1 MARMFQS
8 PCLFEPSSERTKR
21 VGTVL
26 ALLGLLAGPAQAAEP
41 CFRGINLS
49 GAEFGKQGGVVGTDY
64 TFPSDQTIEYFAKKG
79 FTSVRLPF
87 LWERLQPQLRGEL
100 EPGELG
106 RLKESVEKLRAA
118 GLRVVLDPHNYA
130 RYHDAVI
137 GSDTVSSDDF
147 ADFWGRL
154 ARQFANQPDITFG
167 LMNEPHDMPAEQ
179 WLDAANAA
187 LARIRG
193 ERADNLVLVP
203 GTAWTGAHSWEGG
216 GYGTPNGEVMLGVVD
231 PVDNFAFEVHQYFD
245 DDFSGTKENCS
256 RAADAVAAIETFS
269 RWLRAN
275 GKRGYLGEFGV
286 PKDAACVAALA
297 DMVAV
302 VEGNRELWVGW
313 AYWVAGDW
321 WPESEALNIQP
332 TEEGDR
338 AQIKGLS
345 PALKDFSASGSSC
358 PALERP

>member
-1 MARMFQS
+1 MALMFQS
-8 PCLFEPSSERTKR
+8 S
-21 VGTVL
+21 
-26 ALLGLLAGPAQAAEP
+26 GLLDRSFRRSGRVAAALAILGVVSGPAQAADP
-41 CFRGINLS
+41 CFRGVNLS
-49 GAEFGKQGGVVGTDY
+49 GAEFGKPEGVAGTDY
-64 TFPSDQTIEYFAKKG
+64 TYPSDETITYFAKKG

-100 EPGELG
+100 DPGELG

-130 RYHDAVI
+130 RYHDGVI
-137 GSDTVSSDDF
+137 GSDSVSSDDF

-154 ARQFANQPDITFG
+154 ARPFANQPDIAFG

-203 GTAWTGAHSWEGG
+203 GTAWTGAHSWQGG
-216 GYGTPNGEVMLGVVD
+216 GYGTPNGVAMLGVVD
-231 PVDNFAFEVHQYFD
+231 PVDNFAYEVHQYFD
-245 DDFSGTKENCS
+245 GNFSGTGEDCS
-256 RAADAVAAIETFS
+256 RAGDAVAAVEDFT
-269 RWLRAN
+269 RWLREH

-286 PKDAACVAALA
+286 PKDEACVLALA

-302 VEGNRELWVGW
+302 VEGNRDLWVGW

-332 TEEGDR
+332 TAEGDR
-338 AQIKGLS
+338 PQIKGLA

-358 PALERP
+358 PALERS

>member
-1 MARMFQS
+1 MALMFQS
-8 PCLFEPSSERTKR
+8 S
-21 VGTVL
+21 
-26 ALLGLLAGPAQAAEP
+26 GLLDRSFRRSGRVAAALAILGVVSGPAQAADP
-41 CFRGINLS
+41 CFRGVNLS
-49 GAEFGKQGGVVGTDY
+49 GAEFGKPEGVAGTDY
-64 TFPSDQTIEYFAKKG
+64 TYPSDETITYFAKKG

-100 EPGELG
+100 DPGELG

-130 RYHDAVI
+130 RYHDGVI
-137 GSDTVSSDDF
+137 GSDSVSSDDF

-154 ARQFANQPDITFG
+154 ARPFANQPDIAFG

-203 GTAWTGAHSWEGG
+203 GTAWTGAHSWQGG
-216 GYGTPNGEVMLGVVD
+216 GYGTPNGVAMLGVVD
-231 PVDNFAFEVHQYFD
+231 PVDNFAYEVHQYFD
-245 DDFSGTKENCS
+245 GNFSGTGEDCS
-256 RAADAVAAIETFS
+256 RAGDAVAAVEDFT
-269 RWLRAN
+269 RWLREH

-286 PKDAACVAALA
+286 PKDEACVSALA

-302 VEGNRELWVGW
+302 VEGNRDLWVGW

-332 TEEGDR
+332 TAEGDR
-338 AQIKGLS
+338 PQIKGLA

>member
-1 MARMFQS
+1 MAYRLSFTTVAVGV
-8 PCLFEPSSERTKR
+8 RKR
-21 VGTVL
+21 RRYGAAVLAGLTVL
-26 ALLGLLAGPAQAAEP
+26 AGPVQAAQP

-49 GAEFGKQGGVVGTDY
+49 GAEFGEPGGVVGTDY
-64 TFPSDQTIEYFAKKG
+64 VYPSDPTIDYFAKKG

-87 LWERLQPQLRGEL
+87 LWERLQPSLRGEL
-100 EPGELG
+100 DAEELS
-106 RLKESVEKLRAA
+106 RLKESVSRLKAA

-137 GSDTVSSDDF
+137 GSAEVSSDDF

-154 ARQFANQPDITFG
+154 ARQFANDPDITFG

-203 GTAWTGAHSWEGG
+203 GTAWTGAHSWQGG
-216 GYGTPNGEVMLGVVD
+216 QYGTSNADVMLGVVD
-231 PVDNFAFEVHQYFD
+231 PVDNFAYEVHQYFD
-245 DDFSGTKENCS
+245 EDFSGTKENCS
-256 RAADAVAAIETFS
+256 RAADAVAAIETFT
-269 RWLRAN
+269 RWLREH

-286 PKDAACVAALA
+286 PREETCVSALA
-297 DMVAV
+297 DMVDV
-302 VEGNRELWVGW
+302 VESNRDLWVGW

-321 WPESEALNIQP
+321 WPESEALNVQP
-332 TEEGDR
+332 TAQGDR
-338 AQIKGLS
+338 PQLKGLS
-345 PALKDFSASGSSC
+345 KALKDFSAAGSSC

>member
-1 MARMFQS
+1 MAHR
-8 PCLFEPSSERTKR
+8 SSSIAAAAGLPKTSRL
-21 VGTVL
+21 GA
-26 ALLGLLAGPAQAAEP
+26 ALLAGLMAVAGPAQAAQP

-49 GAEFGKQGGVVGTDY
+49 GAEFGEPAGVVGTDY
-64 TFPSDQTIEYFAKKG
+64 VYPSNATIDYFAKKG

-87 LWERLQPQLRGEL
+87 RWERLQPKLRGEL
-100 EPGELG
+100 DADELG
-106 RLKESVEKLRAA
+106 RLKDSVARLKAV

-130 RYHDAVI
+130 RYRDAVI
-137 GSDTVSSDDF
+137 GSAEVSSDDF

-154 ARQFANQPDITFG
+154 ARQFANDPDVTFG

-203 GTAWTGAHSWEGG
+203 GTAWTGAHSWQGG
-216 GYGTPNGEVMLGVVD
+216 YYGTPNAEVMLGVVD
-231 PVDNFAFEVHQYFD
+231 PVDNFAYEVHQYFD
-245 DDFSGTKENCS
+245 DDFSGTKETCS
-256 RAADAVAAIETFS
+256 RAADAVAAIETFT
-269 RWLRAN
+269 RWLREH

-286 PKDAACVAALA
+286 PRDAACISALA

-302 VEGNRELWVGW
+302 VEGSRDLWVGW

-332 TEEGDR
+332 TEQGDR
-338 AQIKGLS
+338 PQLKGLS
-345 PALKDFSASGSSC
+345 PALKDFSAAGSSC

>member
-1 MARMFQS
+1 MALMFQS
-8 PCLFEPSSERTKR
+8 S
-21 VGTVL
+21 
-26 ALLGLLAGPAQAAEP
+26 GLLDRSFRRSRRVAAALAILGVVSGPAQAADP
-41 CFRGINLS
+41 CFRGVNLS
-49 GAEFGKQGGVVGTDY
+49 GAEFGKPEGVAGTDY
-64 TFPSDQTIEYFAKKG
+64 TYPSDETITYFAKKG

-100 EPGELG
+100 DPGELG

-130 RYHDAVI
+130 RYHDGVI
-137 GSDTVSSDDF
+137 GSDSVSSDDF

-154 ARQFANQPDITFG
+154 ARPFANQPDIAFG

-203 GTAWTGAHSWEGG
+203 GTAWTGAHSWQGG
-216 GYGTPNGEVMLGVVD
+216 GYGTPNGVAMLGVVD
-231 PVDNFAFEVHQYFD
+231 PVDNFAYEVHQYFD
-245 DDFSGTKENCS
+245 GNFSGTGEDCS
-256 RAADAVAAIETFS
+256 RAGDAVAAVEDFT
-269 RWLRAN
+269 RWLREH

-286 PKDAACVAALA
+286 PKDEACVLALA

-302 VEGNRELWVGW
+302 VEGNRDLWVGW

-332 TEEGDR
+332 TAEGDR
-338 AQIKGLS
+338 PQIKGLA